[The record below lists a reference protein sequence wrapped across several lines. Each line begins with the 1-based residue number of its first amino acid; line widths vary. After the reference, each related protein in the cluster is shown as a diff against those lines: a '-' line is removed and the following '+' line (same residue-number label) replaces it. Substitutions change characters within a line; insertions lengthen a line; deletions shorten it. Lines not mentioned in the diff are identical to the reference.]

1 MTIILG
7 IDPGSLITGYGVIS
21 ITGNKLTY
29 LDSGCIR
36 VAGKELPQR
45 LQQIYLDIRKIMEQY
60 QPQEAAI
67 EQVFMQQN
75 AGSALKLGQARG
87 AAIVAIL
94 VNNIPLGEYSARQVK
109 QAVVGYGAAAKT
121 QVQQMVKT
129 MLNLPKIPQ
138 ADAADA
144 LAIAICHAHSRTSVQ
159 AIIAAEAK
167 NKIGSAKSFRTMKFR
182 NSRLR

>member
-21 ITGNKLTY
+21 IAGNKLTY

-45 LQQIYLDIRKIMEQY
+45 LQQIYRDIRKIMEQFH
-60 QPQEAAI
+60 PGEAAI

-94 VNNIPLGEYSARQVK
+94 ADNIPLGEYSARQVK

-129 MLNLPKIPQ
+129 MLNLSKIPQ

-144 LAIAICHAHSRTSVQ
+144 LAIAICHAHSRTSVH
-159 AIIAAEAK
+159 AIIAAEQK
-167 NKIGSAKSFRTMKFR
+167 SKTKSFRTLKFS
-182 NSRLR
+182 NGRLR

>member
-7 IDPGSLITGYGVIS
+7 IDPGSLITGYGLINV
-21 ITGNKLTY
+21 TGNKLTY

-36 VAGKELPQR
+36 VAGKELPHR
-45 LQQIYLDIRKIMEQY
+45 LQQIHADLRQLIQKYHPD
-60 QPQEAAI
+60 EAAI

-87 AAIVAIL
+87 AAMVAVVTDSIL
-94 VNNIPLGEYSARQVK
+94 LAEYSARQVK
-109 QAVVGYGAAAKT
+109 QAVVGYGAATKT

-129 MLNLPKIPQ
+129 MLNLPKVPQ

-159 AIIAAEAK
+159 AIMK
-167 NKIGSAKSFRTMKFR
+167 NKAGTAKSFRNLKFR